1 MKKRNRFFFVT
12 LFALMLITGCGRPKS
27 KTPQVSGKET
37 IENDEKETDST
48 ETGKTESEYAGMKN
62 EAEDDQE
69 MKMNIGIGEYSFTA
83 TMEDNAAV
91 KELIQMAKEAPVT
104 IEMSDYS
111 GFEKVGALG
120 RNLTTS
126 NRQLTTGSGDIVLY
140 NGNNIVIFYGSNS
153 WSYTKLGRIDDLTLW
168 EEALGNGDVT
178 VTFAIAE

>member
-12 LFALMLITGCGRPKS
+12 LFALMLITGCGRPKIKMS
-27 KTPQVSGKET
+27 QVSGIEI

-48 ETGKTESEYAGMKN
+48 ETSKTEYEYAGIKN
-62 EAEDDQE
+62 KAEDDQE
-69 MKMNIGIGEYSFTA
+69 MYIGIGEYSFTA
-83 TMEDNAAV
+83 TMEDNVAV